1 MGSAWLVTGSNC
13 VPPCSY
19 LEMMITKQQVKK
31 IDGRQFYY
39 FVQSISGDDDL
50 RHQEV
55 NAIGLELA
63 QKAFPGYEAVIT
75 THIDTNHLHNYLVGN
90 SVSCENGRK
99 LH

>member
-1 MGSAWLVTGSNC
+1 
-13 VPPCSY
+13 
-19 LEMMITKQQVKK
+19 MMITKQRVKK

-55 NAIGLELA
+55 
-63 QKAFPGYEAVIT
+63 KVVIT